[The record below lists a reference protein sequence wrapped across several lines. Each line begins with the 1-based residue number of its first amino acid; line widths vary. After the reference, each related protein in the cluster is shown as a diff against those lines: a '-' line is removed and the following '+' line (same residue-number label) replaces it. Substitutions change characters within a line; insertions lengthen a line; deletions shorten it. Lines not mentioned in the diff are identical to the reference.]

1 MKLVWKWFLQ
11 GIALVAPIALTIALL
26 LWLGSWS
33 EKTFGSMIKAVL
45 PPSWYFEGL
54 GLISGIVLILGIGL
68 AANLFLVRRLV
79 GLVESVLE
87 RIPLVTSLFQA
98 FKDVARLFSQDPDRQ
113 LGQVVAVDLGGM
125 RLVGFVMQK
134 EALLPG
140 EFDDPEPR
148 VAVYLAMSYQIGGF
162 TVHVP
167 RSRITPL
174 DVPADRAMRAV
185 LTGGA
190 LQDPEP
196 EQDSPAEQR

>member
-45 PPSWYFEGL
+45 PPNWYFEGL
-54 GLISGIVLILGIGL
+54 GLISGILLILGTGL
-68 AANLFLVRRLV
+68 TANLFLVRRLV
-79 GLVESVLE
+79 GLVESILE

-140 EFDDPEPR
+140 EFDDTEPR

-196 EQDSPAEQR
+196 ERGPPAGER

>member
-45 PPSWYFEGL
+45 PPSWYFDGL
-54 GLISGIVLILGIGL
+54 GLISGIVVILGIGL

-79 GLVESVLE
+79 GLVESILE

-185 LTGGA
+185 LTGGS

-196 EQDSPAEQR
+196 EQRPPAEER

>member
-45 PPSWYFEGL
+45 PPSWYFDGL
-54 GLISGIVLILGIGL
+54 GLISGIVVILGIGL

-79 GLVESVLE
+79 DLVESILE

-185 LTGGA
+185 LTGGS

-196 EQDSPAEQR
+196 EQGPPAEER